1 MDNDQ
6 RFFEARNNPEK
17 APLVAWLNGGPGCS
31 SMIGLFQEN
40 GPCMFPIAGN
50 QTDSSAGDD
59 DDGGG
64 GEPIFNPYSYNNH
77 ANVVYI
83 DQPVGTGFS
92 YSDDDG
98 SVGSESAQVNSTD
111 SATVYAWSL
120 LQAFYGHFPGLQG
133 HRVGIFTE
141 VVTFPQLFP
150 I

>member
-1 MDNDQ
+1 
-6 RFFEARNNPEK
+6 
-17 APLVAWLNGGPGCS
+17 
-31 SMIGLFQEN
+31 
-40 GPCMFPIAGN
+40 MFPVADN
-50 QTDSSAGDD
+50 QTDSGADNDNDD
-59 DDGGG
+59 DDG

-98 SVGSESAQVNSTD
+98 SVGSESAQVNSTA

-133 HRVGIFTE
+133 RGFGIFTE
-141 VVTFPQLFP
+141 VVTFPPPSFP
-150 I
+150 SERHLNSI